1 MANSPK
7 AEKSKIKVRGIN
19 AFTLWY
25 GLVLWPIHVCIVRNI
40 ALSFSKLLDNS
51 ILVRFPKASVLL
63 IWNLLNK

>member
-25 GLVLWPIHVCIVRNI
+25 GLVLWPIQVWLVRNI
-40 ALSFSKLLDNS
+40 ALSFSKLLDN
-51 ILVRFPKASVLL
+51 
-63 IWNLLNK
+63 

>member
-40 ALSFSKLLDNS
+40 ALSFSKLLDN
-51 ILVRFPKASVLL
+51 
-63 IWNLLNK
+63 